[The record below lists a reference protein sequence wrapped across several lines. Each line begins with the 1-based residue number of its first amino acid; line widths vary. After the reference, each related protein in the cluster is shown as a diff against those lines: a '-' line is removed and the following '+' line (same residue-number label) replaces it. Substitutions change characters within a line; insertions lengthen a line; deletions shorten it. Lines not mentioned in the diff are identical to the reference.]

1 MKKITLFIIIS
12 FLSQTHFA
20 SSASLE
26 GTYPNNSA
34 LYGTPTVMSFDMQSM
49 QLCESVSPSTGAC
62 VGDNTYTFIKT
73 MTGRCD
79 IASVTTA
86 NTNACVFSDTT
97 AGITKNITYNYV
109 RVSMTRDV
117 WLKGTVTSA
126 NSNIAEDSRTCSTS
140 SSITNSGTVFPMGAI
155 SSTPS
160 TQITTFANGPGND
173 TFVGGITDPA
183 NLPNTTS
190 GGTQVLLNLPY
201 LDNLGL
207 VKGNHYNW
215 AANYT
220 TPTPHVWQSALD
232 SADTEVVLIY
242 RLSSSYTKTTDTNP
256 SVKMTFDVTNAI
268 SSQWFKVTND
278 DSTSSYACTM
288 YLEKPL
294 VTMTIE

>member
-1 MKKITLFIIIS
+1 MKKITLFIIIG

-26 GTYPNNSA
+26 GTYPNDTA
-34 LYGTPTVMSFDMQSM
+34 LYGTPSVMSFDMQSM
-49 QLCESVSPSTGAC
+49 KLCESVSPSTGAC
-62 VGDNTYTFIKT
+62 IGDNTYTFTKT

-79 IASVTTA
+79 IAATETA

-109 RVSMTRDV
+109 RASMTRDV
-117 WLKGTVTSA
+117 WLKGTVTSE

-140 SSITNSGTVFPMGAI
+140 SSITNSGTEFPMGAI
-155 SSTPS
+155 SGTPS

-173 TFVGGITDPA
+173 EFVGGITDPA
-183 NLPNTTS
+183 NLPNRS
-190 GGTQVLLNLPY
+190 NGGTQLLLNLPY

-207 VKGNHYNW
+207 TKGTHYFW
-215 AANYT
+215 SANYT
-220 TPTPHVWQSALD
+220 RPNPHIWQSTLD
-232 SADTEVVLIY
+232 STDTEVVLIY

-256 SVKMTFDVTNAI
+256 SVRMTFDVTNSI
-268 SSQWFKVTND
+268 SSQWFKIDNGN
-278 DSTSSYACTM
+278 STFSYACTM

>member
-1 MKKITLFIIIS
+1 MKKIALFIIIS

-26 GTYPNNSA
+26 GVYPNGSA
-34 LYGTPTVMSFDMQSM
+34 LYGTPTVMSFDLQSM

-62 VGDNTYTFIKT
+62 VGDNTYTFTKT

-79 IASVTTA
+79 IASIATA
-86 NTNACVFSDTT
+86 NTNACVFADTT
-97 AGITKNITYNYV
+97 VGITEDITYNYF
-109 RVSMTRDV
+109 RVTMTRDV
-117 WLKGTVTSA
+117 WLSGSVVTT
-126 NSNIAEDSRTCSTS
+126 NTNIAEGSRTCSTA
-140 SSITNSGTVFPMGAI
+140 SSITNSVTEFAMGAI

-160 TQITTFANGPGND
+160 IQTTTFANGPGND

-183 NLPNTTS
+183 NLPNTS
-190 GGTQVLLNLPY
+190 EGGTDVFLNLPY

-215 AANYT
+215 SANYT
-220 TPTPHVWQSALD
+220 QPTPHIWQNTLD

-242 RLSSSYTKTTDTNP
+242 RLPASYTKITDTNP
-256 SVKMTFDVTNAI
+256 SVKLTFDVTNAI
-268 SSQWFKVTND
+268 ASQWFKVTND
-278 DSTSSYACTM
+278 DSSFSYACTM

-294 VTMTIE
+294 VTMAIE